1 MVTFLFWVLLLV
13 VLALGVC
20 ALGFAYMNYNQV
32 MNIQI
37 DDEHKK
43 VAELSDIIH
52 QGAMAFLNSEYKWL
66 APFVIV
72 VGILLCAFLS
82 VSSGLCFVFG
92 AVCSALTGYFGMIV
106 ATRSNGRTTYMATKS
121 MNDALGVAFRGG
133 SVMGMIV
140 VGVGLMGVVI
150 SYIVFRDANVITSFG
165 LGASSIALFA
175 RVGGGIYTK
184 AADVGADLVG
194 KVEAGIPE
202 DDPRNPATIA
212 DNVGDN
218 VGDIAG
224 MGADLFES
232 YVNSIIA
239 AMAVGTVAVSLSG
252 EALGLMGVLYPLALS
267 ALGIFAAVFGALCVT
282 GSLEES
288 TDGKVG
294 QMASKFFARFISG
307 EGGKTDPAKALS
319 MGTYITGIIEI
330 VGALILS
337 LILLQDWRIFFAV
350 VSGVVAGVAIGVVT
364 EYYTS
369 ADYKP
374 VKKLAE
380 TTETGAATVILG
392 GISLGMTSTV
402 VPVIL
407 ICAATLISY
416 YFSGLYGVACAAVGM
431 LSITGMSLSVDAYG
445 PISDN
450 AGGIAEMSELPES
463 VRDITDK
470 LDSVGNTTAAMGKG
484 LAIGSAALTAL
495 SLFSAFAQSAKLTTI
510 DLNNPHV
517 MVGLFIGGML
527 PFLFSAQA
535 ISAVQ
540 EAAGKMVEEVRRQ
553 FREHPGIMD
562 YSEKPDYKKCVS
574 ISTEAS
580 LHKMILP
587 GLLALVAPVVVGF
600 ALDAAA
606 LGGMLGGAIV
616 TGVMLAVYMSNAGG
630 AWDNAKKYI
639 ESGVLGGKG
648 SPNHKAAVVGDT
660 VGDPFKDTA
669 GPSLN
674 ILIKLMTVVAL
685 VIAPLIVK

>member
-1 MVTFLFWVLLLV
+1 MVSFFFWILLLG
-13 VLALGVC
+13 VLALGVL
-20 ALGFAYMNYNQV
+20 ALGFAYLNYTQV
-32 MNIQI
+32 MKVQI
-37 DDEHKK
+37 DEEHKR
-43 VAELSDIIH
+43 VAELSEIIH

-66 APFVIV
+66 APFVVIV
-72 VGILLCAFLS
+72 GALLCSFLGIP
-82 VSSGLCFVFG
+82 SGVCFVFG
-92 AVCSALTGYFGMIV
+92 AICSGLTGYFGMIV
-106 ATRSNGRTTYMATKS
+106 ATRSNGRTTFEATKS

-133 SVMGMIV
+133 SVMGMTV
-140 VGVGLMGVVI
+140 VGVGLIGIVI
-150 SYIVFRDANVITSFG
+150 SYTIFRDASIITSFG

-194 KVEAGIPE
+194 KVENSLPE
-202 DDPRNPATIA
+202 DDPRNPAAIA

-239 AMAVGTVAVSLSG
+239 AMAVGAVFVAADG
-252 EALGLMGVLYPLALS
+252 EGLGLMGILYPLALS
-267 ALGIFAAVFGALCVT
+267 ALGIAAAIIGATCVT
-282 GSLEES
+282 GSLEEES
-288 TDGKVG
+288 DGKAA
-294 QMASKFFARFISG
+294 QAAARFLGRFIMNK
-307 EGGKTDPAKALS
+307 EGKTDPAKALS
-319 MGTYITGIIEI
+319 LGTYVTGVVEI
-330 VGALILS
+330 AGAFVLS
-337 LILLQDWRIFFAV
+337 IILLQDWRIFFAV

-374 VKKLAE
+374 VKDLAA
-380 TTETGAATVILG
+380 TSETGPATVILG

-402 VPVIL
+402 IPVLL
-407 ICAATLISY
+407 ICAATIISFS
-416 YFSGLYGVACAAVGM
+416 FSGLYGVACSAVGM

-450 AGGIAEMSELPES
+450 AGGIAEMSKLPPQT
-463 VRDITDK
+463 RKITDT

-495 SLFSAFAQSAKLTTI
+495 SLFSAYAQATHLPSI
-510 DLNNPHV
+510 DLNDPHV
-517 MVGLFIGGML
+517 MAGLFLGGML
-527 PFLFSAQA
+527 PFLFSAQTIA
-535 ISAVQ
+535 AVQ
-540 EAAGKMVEEVRRQ
+540 QAAGKMVEEVRRQ
-553 FREHPGIMD
+553 FKEHPGILEGTEMA
-562 YSEKPDYKKCVS
+562 DYKKCIV

-587 GLLALVAPVVVGF
+587 GVLAIIVPVAVGYF
-600 ALDAAA
+600 LGAHA
-606 LGGMLGGAIV
+606 LGGMLGGSIV
-616 TGVMLAVYMSNAGG
+616 TGVMLAIYMSNAGG

-639 ESGVLGGKG
+639 ESGVHGGKG
-648 SPNHKAAVVGDT
+648 SENHKSSVVGDT

-685 VIAPLIVK
+685 VIAPILIK